1 MKRMNGHTNQE
12 GAMLKETET
21 ETRLRRATDAL
32 ATARRQEDAARRAL
46 AQAVQST
53 ARARE
58 KFSELLNT
66 LGQEEVRLQMTDYR
80 YYTK

>member
-1 MKRMNGHTNQE
+1 MP
-12 GAMLKETET
+12 KETDT

-32 ATARRQEDAARRAL
+32 AIARRQEDAARRAL

-53 ARARE
+53 ARAKE
-58 KFSELLNT
+58 KFSQLLNQ
-66 LGQEEVRLQMTDYR
+66 LAQEEVRQQMTDYR